1 MKDYSEVFGYDEL
14 KDYIHKRIITKKV
27 AHAILFVGDEGSGKR
42 TIAKRFARTIQCETV
57 EKKLDDNRML
67 ENYSGGHFY
76 YLNQKAYDES
86 GLNAEAK
93 WDMDDFMV

>member
-1 MKDYSEVFGYDEL
+1 
-14 KDYIHKRIITKKV
+14 
-27 AHAILFVGDEGSGKR
+27 
-42 TIAKRFARTIQCETV
+42 
-57 EKKLDDNRML
+57 ML